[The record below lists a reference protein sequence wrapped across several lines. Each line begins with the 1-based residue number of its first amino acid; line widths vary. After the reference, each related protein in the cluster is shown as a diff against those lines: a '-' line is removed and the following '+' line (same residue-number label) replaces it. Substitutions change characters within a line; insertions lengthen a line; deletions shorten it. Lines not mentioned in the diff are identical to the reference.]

1 MILTDQKDERIATQ
15 QVMPQSTVAGIKK
28 NFFCISNDYNAIRFF
43 DVIISFTA
51 LIILSPLFLFIAILI
66 KLSSKGPA
74 IFSQSRVGR
83 GNTDFILYKFRTMHV
98 HAHEKR
104 SLTVGKNDNRI
115 TAIGSFLRKFKLDEL
130 PQLYN
135 VLKNDMSIV
144 GPRPELRKYVNFY
157 NGSQREILYIKP
169 GITDYASILFRNEN
183 ELLAAKINPE
193 QYYIEKVIPLKI
205 RLNKRYQNDKNLK
218 NYFIIIFKTV
228 TATFV

>member
-1 MILTDQKDERIATQ
+1 LILTDQKDERIATQ
-15 QVMPQSTVAGIKK
+15 QVMPQSTAAGIKK
-28 NFFCISNDYNAIRFF
+28 NFLYIPGELNAIRFF
-43 DVIISFTA
+43 DVMISFTS
-51 LIILSPLFLFIAILI
+51 LIVLLPFFLFIAVLI
-66 KLSSKGPA
+66 RLTSKGPA
-74 IFSQSRVGR
+74 FFLQPRVGK

-115 TAIGSFLRKFKLDEL
+115 TAIGSFLRRFKLDEL

-157 NGSQREILYIKP
+157 NSSQREILYIKP

-183 ELLAAKINPE
+183 ELLAAKTNPE
-193 QYYIEKVIPLKI
+193 QYYIEEIIPLKI
-205 RLNKRYQNDKNLK
+205 RLNKKYQDDKNLK

-228 TATFV
+228 TATFI

>member
-1 MILTDQKDERIATQ
+1 LILTDQKDERIATQ

-28 NFFCISNDYNAIRFF
+28 NFLYIPDEYNAIRFF
-43 DVIISFTA
+43 DVMISLTA
-51 LIILSPLFLFIAILI
+51 LIMLSPLFLFIAILI

-74 IFSQSRVGR
+74 IFSQQRVGKN
-83 GNTDFILYKFRTMHV
+83 NTDFILYKFRTMHV
-98 HAHEKR
+98 DAHKKR

-115 TAIGSFLRKFKLDEL
+115 TIIGSFLRRFKLDEL

-157 NGSQREILYIKP
+157 NNSQREILLIKP
-169 GITDYASILFRNEN
+169 GITDHASILFRNEN
-183 ELLAAKINPE
+183 ELLATKANPE
-193 QYYIEKVIPLKI
+193 EYYVERIIPLKI
-205 RLNKRYQNDKNLK
+205 RLNKKYQDDKNLK